1 MDLSANNLKPS
12 DPASTAVVEPST
24 LKFIGDTQ
32 NLIWLEFG
40 LILAKVNLRAC
51 FPRPATV
58 LISKIMSKAKLTKL
72 DEAVMAKQEFQRNS
86 MAAKLNWLR
95 AGVLGANDGIVSTAG
110 LVMGVAGATTDSN
123 SILIA
128 GVAGLVAGSISMA
141 GGEYTS
147 VSAQKDS
154 EIASLSRERRELA
167 EDPEGELRELAWFY
181 EQKGLSLELATKV
194 AKELTARDAIK
205 AHAEAELGIDSE
217 QHASPTQAAFA
228 SFVAFAAGSL
238 LPLLAVTGP
247 WIEARIPVTV
257 IAVVASLAITG
268 FVGAKIGGARSG
280 IAIIRNVVVS
290 LLTMGIT
297 FAIGSLVGTAI

>member
-1 MDLSANNLKPS
+1 MTKP
-12 DPASTAVVEPST
+12 
-24 LKFIGDTQ
+24 
-32 NLIWLEFG
+32 
-40 LILAKVNLRAC
+40 
-51 FPRPATV
+51 
-58 LISKIMSKAKLTKL
+58 KIVKL
-72 DEAVMAKQEFQRNS
+72 DEAVMANQEFQRNA

-110 LVMGVAGATTDSN
+110 LVMGVAGATTES
-123 SILIA
+123 SAILIA

-154 EIASLSRERRELA
+154 EKAALAKERKELK
-167 EDPEGELRELAWFY
+167 EDPAGELRELAWFY

-194 AKELTARDAIK
+194 ATELTARDALK

-217 QHASPTQAAFA
+217 QHASPGQAALA

-247 WIEARIPVTV
+247 WTQYRIPVTV

-268 FVGAKIGGARSG
+268 YVGAKIGGARSAS
-280 IAIIRNVVVS
+280 AIIRNVVVS
-290 LLTMGIT
+290 LLTMGVT
-297 FAIGSLVGTAI
+297 YGIGLLVGTAI